1 MMGWLCWLFGTCAA
15 ALPPAPPPP
24 PAPVA
29 VQAAPAVPDAAPKAA
44 PAPDGVRVALMSS
57 PAPSVGGTMFG
68 ADAPKLAP
76 IVVAVAPPEP
86 PAPAGPAA
94 WQRYA
99 VPAPPSLGRPT
110 LTIVIDDMGAA
121 AAQSARAIAL
131 PGPLTLS
138 WLPYAPHLREQVAA
152 GTAHGHETMLDM
164 PMEALG
170 RADPGPDTLRTWL
183 PPATNLANLRAALD
197 LVPAA
202 VALSQHEG
210 SVASLSVPLMDM
222 VMGELRA
229 RRMAFLDS
237 GAIPHAV
244 ALARAEAAGLPALG
258 RDLFVDNDPDP
269 AAIRA
274 RLAEME
280 EIARKHGHAIL
291 IGHPRQT
298 TLDVLEQYLPT
309 LAERGFV
316 LWPVS
321 AAIAASLTG
330 ASASVPT
337 ASAAISPLKP
347 SGTE

>member
-15 ALPPAPPPP
+15 TLPVAPPPP
-24 PAPVA
+24 VVVQQVPAVHEAAPN
-29 VQAAPAVPDAAPKAA
+29 AAPATG
-44 PAPDGVRVALMSS
+44 GVRVALMSP
-57 PAPSVGGTMFG
+57 PAPSVGAAMFG

-76 IVVAVAPPEP
+76 IVVTIVPPDL
-86 PAPAGPAA
+86 PAPTGAPA

-99 VPAPPSLGRPT
+99 VPAPPSRGRPT
-110 LTIVIDDMGAA
+110 ISVVIDDMGVA

-138 WLPYAPHLREQVAA
+138 WLPYAPHLAEQVSA
-152 GTAHGHETMLDM
+152 GAAHGHEAMLHM

-170 RADPGPDTLRTWL
+170 RADPGPDALRTWL

-197 LVPAA
+197 LVPTA
-202 VALSQHEG
+202 VALNQHEG
-210 SVASLSVPLMDM
+210 SVASLSVPLMDL

-237 GAIPHAV
+237 GVIPHAV
-244 ALARAEAAGLPALG
+244 ALARAEAAGVPAVA
-258 RDLFVDNDPDP
+258 RDLFIDNDPDP

-274 RLAEME
+274 RLAEVE
-280 EIARKHGHAIL
+280 EIARRHGHAIL

-298 TLDVLEQYLPT
+298 TMDVLEQYLPT
-309 LAERGFV
+309 LGERGFV
-316 LWPVS
+316 LWPIS
-321 AAIAASLTG
+321 ATIAASLT
-330 ASASVPT
+330 AAPVPVPT